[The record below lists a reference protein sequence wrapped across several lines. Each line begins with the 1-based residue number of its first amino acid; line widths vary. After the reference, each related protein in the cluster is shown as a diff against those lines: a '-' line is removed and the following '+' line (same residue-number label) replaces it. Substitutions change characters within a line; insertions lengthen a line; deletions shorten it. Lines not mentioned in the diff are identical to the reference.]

1 MHQRLETRPQLI
13 DLAREP
19 AFRLGP
25 LAVTPATLQVEHG
38 SVAHTLEPRVMQVLV
53 ALAQAHGV
61 VVSRDELVDRC
72 WGGRIVGEN
81 AVHRVISR
89 IRRLAAEQGDGQL
102 AVETIPR
109 VGYRLLVAEAAPGAS
124 VPVGPGPHPVP
135 PGSAPI
141 GDRPAPSAPAA
152 PRTTRRALIAAAG
165 LVAAALAGG
174 LAWRASRQPTPGQA
188 RARDLIASAQGL
200 LRRGDPGTD
209 RQAMAFLEAATR
221 SDPDNAL
228 PWGMLAMIQQDM
240 LSIASDAELSAIA
253 SRTHEAAA
261 RALAIDPANAEAQ
274 VAAAIVPPNF
284 RRWARNEA
292 KLRPIV
298 EQHPDHPVPVHQ
310 LGWLLLD
317 VGRTR
322 EATACFRRALA
333 LDPLQARYHK
343 HFVLGLMATGQTT
356 EAERVLTEAQRL
368 WPGRTQFTGMRFKLH
383 LLSGQL
389 DAAEALLLTPNP
401 SPLDG
406 WDSAAPQAERLL
418 AAVRA
423 LRSRS
428 APAIARIA
436 AQLEA
441 DAQRVLAS
449 RSAMMMLCALGQTEA
464 AFRVA
469 WRRLFGDP
477 ARGIAAPHPLRA
489 LDVPIMHAPM
499 LRPLRAH
506 PRFPELTRRAGFDA
520 YWRASRTR
528 PDADA

>member
-1 MHQRLETRPQLI
+1 LHQRLQTLPHLI
-13 DLAREP
+13 DLASES

-38 SVAHTLEPRVMQVLV
+38 SAAHTLEPRVMQVLV
-53 ALAQAHGV
+53 ALAQANGA

-89 IRRLAAEQGDGQL
+89 IRQLAAEQGDGQL

-109 VGYRLLVAEAAPGAS
+109 VGYRLLVAEAAPGANA
-124 VPVGPGPHPVP
+124 PAEPGPHPVA

-141 GDRPAPSAPAA
+141 GDRPAPAPPAA

-165 LVAAALAGG
+165 LGAAALAGG
-174 LAWRASRQPTPGQA
+174 LAWRASRQPTPEQA
-188 RARDLIASAQGL
+188 RARDLIAGAQGL
-200 LRRGDPGTD
+200 LRHGDPGTD

-240 LSIASDAELSAIA
+240 LGYASDAELSGIA
-253 SRTHEAAA
+253 NRTHEAAA
-261 RALAIDPANAEAQ
+261 RALALDPANAEAQ

-317 VGRTR
+317 VGRMR
-322 EATACFRRALA
+322 EATACLRRALA
-333 LDPLQARYHK
+333 LDPLRARYHA
-343 HFVLGLMATGQTT
+343 HYILGLVATGQMT
-356 EAERVLTEAQRL
+356 EAERVLAEAQRL
-368 WPGRTQFTGMRFKLH
+368 WPGRTQFAGMRFNLH
-383 LLSGQL
+383 LHSGQV
-389 DAAEALLLTPNP
+389 DAAEALLLAPHP

-406 WDSAAPQAERLL
+406 WGKNPPQVERRL
-418 AAVRA
+418 ATVRA

-428 APAIARIA
+428 APDIARIA

-441 DAQRVLAS
+441 DAQRNLTSSA
-449 RSAMMMLCALGQTEA
+449 AMMLLCALGQTEA
-464 AFRVA
+464 ALRVA

-477 ARGIAAPHPLRA
+477 ALGIAAPHPLRA
-489 LDVPIMHAPM
+489 LHVPIMHAPM

-506 PRFPELTRRAGFDA
+506 PRFPELTRLAGLDA
-520 YWRASRTR
+520 YWRTTRTR
-528 PDADA
+528 PDADT